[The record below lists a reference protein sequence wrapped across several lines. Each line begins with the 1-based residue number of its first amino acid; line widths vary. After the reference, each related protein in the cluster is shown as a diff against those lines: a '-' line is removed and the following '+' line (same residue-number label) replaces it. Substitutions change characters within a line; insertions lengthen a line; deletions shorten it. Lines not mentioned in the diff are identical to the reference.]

1 MASIRS
7 HTLLSAAHPATTFM
21 NRLGFGSP
29 SDYTLFISFNSQVK
43 LFSEKS
49 GAIFGSKSPGT
60 GLVPSSGG
68 MRHRSLHFGE
78 SHFPLKAS
86 VFMRSRQQ
94 VPHCHEY
101 PQASV
106 TDEIGIV
113 CLELQGGQPFLQGQD
128 NIHQHFGMAAGQ
140 GQESQK
146 EIIFSLSPG
155 LQSDIITATSSEK
168 RG

>member
-1 MASIRS
+1 MELFLAPKVQE
-7 HTLLSAAHPATTFM
+7 PA
-21 NRLGFGSP
+21 
-29 SDYTLFISFNSQVK
+29 LFHLPAGCGIVPFILESLIFHSRRV
-43 LFSEKS
+43 FSCDP
-49 GAIFGSKSPGT
+49 GSKFHVVT
-60 GLVPSSGG
+60 NI
-68 MRHRSLHFGE
+68 R
-78 SHFPLKAS
+78 
-86 VFMRSRQQ
+86 
-94 VPHCHEY
+94 
-101 PQASV
+101 QASV

-155 LQSDIITATSSEK
+155 LQSVIITATSSEK